1 LARGNQF
8 PKRLLARPMVTH
20 LVARLKIKVNFLPFY
35 FADHLAMWGRRQT
48 ERTGGK
54 VGCRLMAA
62 RINMLIKTGN
72 WKSSTDRD
80 K

>member
-1 LARGNQF
+1 
-8 PKRLLARPMVTH
+8 MVTH
-20 LVARLKIKVNFLPFY
+20 SRYNPVGWKLKLI
-35 FADHLAMWGRRQT
+35 FALLFTLLIIGQC
-48 ERTGGK
+48 GGVVRHKELGAK